1 VAITD
6 ELSDE
11 EQAIMRFLK
20 RYFEASGMPN
30 ALWILNETRTLRM
43 FEQFLMGT
51 VSFIKSTERTEQ
63 SDGPLSA
70 RSCPRC
76 NGYVGIVIRESGR
89 KTPLQAVNGRCTRCA
104 YRMAWVVI
112 RGRKTSLAFES
123 RKPPSV
129 SP

>member
-63 SDGPLSA
+63 SDGPLS
-70 RSCPRC
+70 RQKLS
-76 NGYVGIVIRESGR
+76 
-89 KTPLQAVNGRCTRCA
+89 PLQWLCRHCH
-104 YRMAWVVI
+104 
-112 RGRKTSLAFES
+112 S
-123 RKPPSV
+123 
-129 SP
+129 